1 MSGATSL
8 AFVLLR
14 RPFREH
20 DLQVTLL
27 REDGCR
33 MEAFAPSGQRSRHRY
48 GAGLSTLVLYRIG
61 WSPGRSGP
69 RLDDAAPV
77 RAWPGLLANLRR
89 QTAAQCATAVARG
102 LAEPIAT
109 DAALFTLLHDAYDH
123 LDAAI
128 PAGPP
133 EALLARFV
141 LEALDVTGHAPCFDR
156 CARCDTPA
164 PDTAAVTVEP
174 AAGGVVCRGCGGGRY
189 RLAAPDRADL
199 RALLAGDAR
208 RGTVVSLQVAAALLG
223 PVAPDAAEGLVKAL
237 DLFRAPPPDAVSG

>member
-1 MSGATSL
+1 MSGFTAL

-33 MEAFAPSGQRSRHRY
+33 MEALAPSGQRSRHRY

-61 WSPGRSGP
+61 WSSGRSGA
-69 RLDDAAPV
+69 RLDDAGPV
-77 RAWPGLLANLRR
+77 RAWPGLLSDLRR

-102 LAEPIAT
+102 LAEPMAS
-109 DAALFTLLHDAYDH
+109 DPGLFTLLHDTYDH
-123 LDAAI
+123 LDAAT
-128 PAGPP
+128 PVGPP

-141 LEALDVTGHAPCFDR
+141 LEALDITGHAPCLDR

-164 PDTAAVTVEP
+164 PEAAAVTVDP

-189 RLAAPDRADL
+189 RLAADDRANL
-199 RALLAGDAR
+199 RALLAGEPG
-208 RGTVVSLQVAAALLG
+208 RGTVVSLQVASALLG
-223 PVAPDAAEGLVKAL
+223 PVAPEAAEGLVKAL
-237 DLFRAPPPDAVSG
+237 DLFRTASATARSG

>member
-1 MSGATSL
+1 MCLKPPTAWP
-8 AFVLLR
+8 FVR
-14 RPFREH
+14 SWRCARPAWW
-20 DLQVTLL
+20 
-27 REDGCR
+27 GC
-33 MEAFAPSGQRSRHRY
+33 SRSC
-48 GAGLSTLVLYRIG
+48 
-61 WSPGRSGP
+61 
-69 RLDDAAPV
+69 
-77 RAWPGLLANLRR
+77 AWPGLLANLRR

-189 RLAAPDRADL
+189 RLAATDRADL
-199 RALLAGDAR
+199 RALLAGDSETGVCIMQTTTPR
-208 RGTVVSLQVAAALLG
+208 RNNSVGCSAPCPSIRMTFGAAWPADSRM
-223 PVAPDAAEGLVKAL
+223 PANTSPA
-237 DLFRAPPPDAVSG
+237 